1 MSTIIEV
8 MVEGMACRL
17 AREALILAVEAR
29 DPAAVVTV
37 DPVSGHVCADTELD
51 LGALLL
57 AIESSGCRPHLL
69 A

>member
-8 MVEGMACRL
+8 VVEGMACRL
-17 AREALILAVEAR
+17 SREALILAVEAQ

-37 DPVSGHVCADTELD
+37 DPASGHVRADTELE
-51 LGALLL
+51 LEALLL
-57 AIESSGCRPHLL
+57 AIESSGCRPIIP